1 MLVVVSVVAFTA
13 TATNS
18 IHTHIC
24 FYMFAFTTRKNIHI
38 CYIYIY
44 IYICIH
50 TYVYIYM
57 YMYVYILPPDP
68 GLLGH
73 GAAGSPHR
81 PSDAAG
87 AQFGRS
93 REEPHKPSMKSFK
106 GLGFR
111 DRIKPS

>member
-18 IHTHIC
+18 IYTHIC
-24 FYMFAFTTRKNIHI
+24 FYMFAFTMRKNIHI

-44 IYICIH
+44 IY
-50 TYVYIYM
+50 TYVCMYIYM